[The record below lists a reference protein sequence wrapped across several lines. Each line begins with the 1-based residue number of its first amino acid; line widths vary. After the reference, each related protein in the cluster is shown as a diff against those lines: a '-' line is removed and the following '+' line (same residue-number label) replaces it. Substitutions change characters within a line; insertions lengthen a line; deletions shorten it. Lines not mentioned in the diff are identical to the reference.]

1 AMQIPKF
8 RQTSAESSAAQAPTA
23 ATAPQQAPATA
34 EPVIPAATAPAA
46 QPPVVQQ
53 TESRTPQSPKTVLRR
68 ETVTREVPPPAAAQ
82 EPPRQAA
89 PQQQAE
95 PQRQAAEPANAAELR
110 EIREQ
115 LMLLGT
121 RAGAA
126 KNSLTNLQNQQARQ
140 GLGLRADIAGAA
152 QRMEYYLDETEA
164 ALKRGDSAAA
174 KKNLDMAE
182 RTVSKIESFLG
193 H

>member
-1 AMQIPKF
+1 
-8 RQTSAESSAAQAPTA
+8 
-23 ATAPQQAPATA
+23 
-34 EPVIPAATAPAA
+34 
-46 QPPVVQQ
+46 
-53 TESRTPQSPKTVLRR
+53 
-68 ETVTREVPPPAAAQ
+68 
-82 EPPRQAA
+82 
-89 PQQQAE
+89 
-95 PQRQAAEPANAAELR
+95 
-110 EIREQ
+110 
-115 LMLLGT
+115 MLLGT

-126 KNSLTNLQNQQARQ
+126 KTSLTNLQNQQARQ